1 MEYVKT
7 NEYVTENAVVRAFH
21 PVLSDEEREIRKKNL
36 EEAASKFWI
45 DAEMEAQERAKK
57 EAEKKTEDKAEE
69 KTKEKT
75 KEKAEEKTKKKAK
88 KR

>member
-21 PVLSDEEREIRKKNL
+21 PILSDEEREIRKKNL

-45 DAEMEAQERAKK
+45 ESEREAEEKAKK
-57 EAEKKTEDKAEE
+57 EAEEKAKNKAEE
-69 KTKEKT
+69 KTKKKT
-75 KEKAEEKTKKKAK
+75 EEKTKKKAK